1 MKEKIQDLWFYYKWY
16 LIAGA
21 AVLLILLNFWSQ
33 KRQSPEPDYYFSI
46 VTGTDIPQA
55 DRDAVALRLE
65 SVLDDRNGDG
75 KVIVTVNLYQYN
87 GRPDQAEDTA
97 AFMAAAVQLTADLQ
111 EKISVCYAAD
121 CEALLNEDGFLLDL
135 GSVEDS
141 VLSGETR
148 LQGFCLLCFPEN
160 ADTAGRILKYKE
172 KE

>member
-1 MKEKIQDLWFYYKWY
+1 MKEKIQNLWFYYKWY

-55 DRDAVALRLE
+55 DR
-65 SVLDDRNGDG
+65 NGDG

-87 GRPDQAEDTA
+87 GRPDQVEDTA

-160 ADTAGRILKYKE
+160 ADTAGRILK
-172 KE
+172 